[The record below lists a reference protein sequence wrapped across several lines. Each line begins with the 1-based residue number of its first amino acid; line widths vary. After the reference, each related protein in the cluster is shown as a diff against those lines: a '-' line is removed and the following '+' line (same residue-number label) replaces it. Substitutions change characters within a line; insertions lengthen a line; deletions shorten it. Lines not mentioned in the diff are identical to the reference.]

1 VSHPR
6 TRTRLVL
13 SLIALFAALVT
24 AFAACS
30 VPPSSAS
37 IGVDGPSLQQFSETY
52 AAARSATSTT
62 PATPATSGVGDLLD
76 HSCGSLDCHGNAQRN
91 LVMWGCYGL
100 RLNPSD
106 ALGCRSMGGTNTTP
120 EEYLASYQSLV
131 ALEPS
136 VMTDVV
142 ANHGDPNELT
152 VVRKA
157 FGEEQHTGGQ
167 IFGLDTPAN
176 ACIGSWLAGDM
187 DAGACGTALA
197 NAP

>member
-1 VSHPR
+1 MSRNR
-6 TRTRLVL
+6 TPLAL
-13 SLIALFAALVT
+13 SLLALAAGFVS
-24 AFAACS
+24 CS
-30 VPPSSAS
+30 VPPSDGR
-37 IGVDGPSLQQFSETY
+37 IGVDGPSLAQFSETY
-52 AAARSATSTT
+52 AAGTS
-62 PATPATSGVGDLLD
+62 PTSGVGDLLD

-106 ALGCRSMGGTNTTP
+106 TPGCRSMGGTNTTP

-152 VVRKA
+152 FVRKA

-167 IFGLDTPAN
+167 IFGLGTPADT
-176 ACIGSWLAGDM
+176 CIGSWLGGDM